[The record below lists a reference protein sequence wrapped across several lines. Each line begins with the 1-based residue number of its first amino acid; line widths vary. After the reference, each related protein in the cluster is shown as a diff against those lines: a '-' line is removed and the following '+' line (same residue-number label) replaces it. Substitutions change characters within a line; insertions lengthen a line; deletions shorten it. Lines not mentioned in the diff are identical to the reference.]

1 MGSPCRKHFKPLI
14 KLRGWGVRYFI
25 LYRIVSRIL
34 ILTTWSILLNVIEG
48 CW

>member
-1 MGSPCRKHFKPLI
+1 MQKALQALD

-34 ILTTWSILLNVIEG
+34 ILTIWGILLCG
-48 CW
+48 